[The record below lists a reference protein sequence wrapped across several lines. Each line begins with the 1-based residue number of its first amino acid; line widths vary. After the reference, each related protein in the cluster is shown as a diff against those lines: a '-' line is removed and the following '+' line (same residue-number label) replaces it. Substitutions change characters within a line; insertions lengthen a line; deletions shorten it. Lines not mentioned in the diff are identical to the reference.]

1 MVNFVL
7 TFVASLTLRSYAWF
21 LKMLSRLENAVST
34 NHVEKTAPR
43 SAAYPSSIQ
52 TVARLMS

>member
-7 TFVASLTLRSYAWF
+7 TFVASLTLRRTPGSLRCCLDLRMLF
-21 LKMLSRLENAVST
+21 RQITLKKV
-34 NHVEKTAPR
+34 PW